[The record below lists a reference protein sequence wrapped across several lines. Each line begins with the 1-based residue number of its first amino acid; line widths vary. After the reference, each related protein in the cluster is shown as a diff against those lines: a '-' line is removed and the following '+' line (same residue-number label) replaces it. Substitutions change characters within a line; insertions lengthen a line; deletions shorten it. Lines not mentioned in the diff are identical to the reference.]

1 MFNYITTLYQKKPKK
16 QEIIKENIEEQ
27 KYFFLE
33 RAEKLENSFY
43 EAFFEHSIENAV
55 ADAYEIFLETKTE
68 YNYFEQRLTQLDEEK
83 GRRFLKLVAIYHSIR
98 LSRIKRRKLRWR
110 EMKQNLYYVF
120 QLNDTEKKLAEAL
133 YSCAKIGES
142 CFSNLFAKTTAR
154 YIFGSHTLSPF
165 SLAFIENFCYNSFN
179 SFMSSFTKYLSV
191 NVRLKKVTN

>member
-1 MFNYITTLYQKKPKK
+1 MHYITTLYQKKQKK
-16 QEIIKENIEEQ
+16 QDIIKENIEEQ

-68 YNYFEQRLTQLDEEK
+68 YNYFEQQLNELNKEK
-83 GRRFLKLVAIYHSIR
+83 GIRFLKLVAMYHSIR

-110 EMKQNLYYVF
+110 EMKRNLYFVF
-120 QLNDTEKKLAEAL
+120 QLNDTEKKLADAL
-133 YSCAKIGES
+133 YSCAKSGES
-142 CFSNLFAKTTAR
+142 CFSDLFAKTTAR
-154 YIFGSHTLSPF
+154 YIFGSHSLSPF

-179 SFMSSFTKYLSV
+179 SFMASFTKYLSV
-191 NVRLKKVTN
+191 NMRLKRATN